1 MVSIITFAWDWCLL
15 LGDYL
20 DLVGKSCPYEGS
32 ADSPDWWV
40 HRKLYVGNHRFSSQ
54 NFYHKDQC
62 IHRSTV

>member
-1 MVSIITFAWDWCLL
+1 MVSTITFAWGWCLL
-15 LGDYL
+15 LGDCL
-20 DLVGKSCPYEGS
+20 DLVGKSWPYEGS

-40 HRKLYVGNHRFSSQ
+40 HRKSYVGNHRFSSQ